1 MKKILIVDDD
11 KEIRDLMKRYLE
23 IDGYE
28 VVVASDGHD
37 AMRALD
43 ESIKLV
49 ILDVM
54 MPEITGFEV
63 SEAIRKQ
70 HNVPILFVSA
80 KATEQDKFVG
90 FSVGGDDYLSK
101 PFSFSELSLRVK
113 SLLRRYIQYDR
124 ATENALE
131 QNKVNT
137 IDSITIDLEKG
148 ITLKDGL
155 PLDLTEREFRILKLL
170 ATNRGK
176 IFSIQSIY
184 ENVWQDEYLYSSAN
198 TVMVHIRNL
207 RKKIEN
213 CPENPK
219 IIKNIWGRGYK
230 ID

>member
-1 MKKILIVDDD
+1 MKKILVVDDD
-11 KEIRDLMKRYLE
+11 KEIRDLIKRYLE

-28 VVVASDGHD
+28 VIVASDGHH
-37 AMRALD
+37 ALQLLN
-43 ESIKLV
+43 EQIKLV

-54 MPEITGFEV
+54 MPDLTGFEV
-63 SEAIRKQ
+63 SETIRNKY
-70 HNVPILFVSA
+70 NVPILFVSA

-124 ATENALE
+124 ATE
-131 QNKVNT
+131 QPVDSKKINT

-155 PLDLTEREFRILKLL
+155 LLDLTEREFRILSLL

-207 RKKIEN
+207 RKKIET

>member
-1 MKKILIVDDD
+1 MKKILVVDDD

-28 VVVASDGHD
+28 VIVASDGHH
-37 AMRALD
+37 ALQLLN
-43 ESIKLV
+43 EQIKLV

-54 MPEITGFEV
+54 MPDLTGFEV
-63 SEAIRKQ
+63 SETIRNKY
-70 HNVPILFVSA
+70 NVPILFVSA

-90 FSVGGDDYLSK
+90 FSVGGDDYLNK

-124 ATENALE
+124 ATE
-131 QNKVNT
+131 QPVDSKKINT

-148 ITLKDGL
+148 ITLKDGVL
-155 PLDLTEREFRILKLL
+155 LDLTEREFRILSLL

-207 RKKIEN
+207 RKKIET

>member
-1 MKKILIVDDD
+1 MKKILVVDDD

-28 VVVASDGHD
+28 VIVASDGHH
-37 AMRALD
+37 ALQLLN
-43 ESIKLV
+43 EQIKLV

-54 MPEITGFEV
+54 MPDLTGFEV
-63 SEAIRKQ
+63 SETIRNKY
-70 HNVPILFVSA
+70 NVPILFVSA

-124 ATENALE
+124 ATE
-131 QNKVNT
+131 QPVDSKKINT
-137 IDSITIDLEKG
+137 IDSIKIDLEKG

-155 PLDLTEREFRILKLL
+155 LLDLTEREFRILSLL

-207 RKKIEN
+207 RKKIET